1 MRRVRIRVK
10 LLAALAVP
18 LVCLLVVVVFQV
30 VDTDRQADQAAAEA
44 DIALA
49 AIGPTGLMTALQ
61 DERSWAA
68 VELVGQGANVN
79 LAVTGYEETR
89 AITDESIAD
98 FRAEVEA
105 KGGDV
110 AAAYQVAVDTLV
122 DIEALREDIDVYDGE
137 KSLAASDF
145 ADTIFR
151 RYSSILTPFQEGNT
165 ALALAV
171 DDPDL
176 RQGVE
181 LIDLIGREVETSA
194 EMIRATIQAVL
205 PPEPDVSRAE
215 IVQLSELSDRYLRY
229 AHGLEDLGTG
239 KYQRPIDEH
248 LFIDWMEEVAG
259 HAQGAAVN
267 GTANPGAVLETSNV
281 PDERQLK
288 ALSLALADQL
298 AEVAKDFENDAAQR
312 VQIFRIL
319 AVAVLLAAGIAVFLV
334 SRAITRPLR
343 ELTAQATDMAHKRLP
358 TAVLDVLQTP
368 LGDDVA
374 VPVVQPVGVVTR
386 DEVGDVADA
395 INTVQDSA
403 LNLAVEQA
411 VLRRNI
417 ADSFVN
423 LGRRNQHLLGRQLD
437 FITEL
442 EVNETNPDVLS
453 NLFRL
458 DHLATRMRRNA
469 ESLLLLAGVEP
480 PRKWAAP
487 VRITD
492 CIRAALGEV
501 EDYPRVI
508 DRGVEPA
515 TLIGAVAADI
525 AHLLAELID
534 NALIYSPPDKAVEVR
549 GRLRPDGYTLAI
561 VDAGLGML
569 PDELEQAN
577 RRLAGA
583 ESFTIAPSKYLGHY
597 VAGNLAARHNI
608 VVSLHN
614 SPGNGVTATVA
625 LPPHLL
631 ADNNQQAQ
639 GPGELPPPGYQY
651 QQHPQQPP
659 QYPQQQQRPA
669 YT

>member
-1 MRRVRIRVK
+1 MRRVRIRAK

-18 LVCLLVVVVFQV
+18 LICLLVVVVFQV
-30 VDTDRQADQAAAEA
+30 VDIDRHADQAAAEA

-49 AIGPTGLMTALQ
+49 AIGPSGLMTALQ
-61 DERSWAA
+61 DERSWAV
-68 VELVGQGANVN
+68 VELVGQGENVN
-79 LAVTGYEETR
+79 LAVVGYDDTR
-89 AITDESIAD
+89 AITDDSIAD
-98 FRAEVEA
+98 FRAEVEQ

-110 AAAYQVAVDTLV
+110 AAAYRVALDTLV
-122 DIEALREDIDVYDGE
+122 DLEALREDIDVYDGE
-137 KSLAASDF
+137 KSLVASDF

-151 RYSSILTPFQEGNT
+151 RYASIITPFQEGNT

-205 PPEPDVSRAE
+205 PPETEVNRTE

-229 AHGLEDLGTG
+229 AHALEDLGTG
-239 KYQRPIDEH
+239 EYRRATDQH

-259 HAQGAAVN
+259 HAQGAAID
-267 GTANPGAVLETSNV
+267 GTANPGDVLATTNV

-298 AEVAKDFENDAAQR
+298 AVVAKDFEHDAAQR

-319 AVAVLLAAGIAVFLV
+319 ALVVVLAAAVAVYLV
-334 SRAITRPLR
+334 SRAITKPLAA
-343 ELTAQATDMAHKRLP
+343 LTAQATDMANRRLP

-374 VPVVQPVGVVTR
+374 VPHVQPVHIGTR
-386 DEVGDVADA
+386 DEVGDVAHA

-411 VLRRNI
+411 MLRRNI

-442 EVNETNPDVLS
+442 EVNETDPDVLA

-492 CIRAALGEV
+492 AIRAALGEV

-515 TLIGAVAADI
+515 TLVGAVAADI

-561 VDAGLGML
+561 VDAGLGMR
-569 PDELEQAN
+569 PAELEQAN
-577 RRLAGA
+577 RRLAGR

-597 VAGNLAARHNI
+597 VAGNLAARHDI

-625 LPPHLL
+625 LPQHLL
-631 ADNNQQAQ
+631 S
-639 GPGELPPPGYQY
+639 GEGNPNPNPN
-651 QQHPQQPP
+651 
-659 QYPQQQQRPA
+659 RPA
-669 YT
+669 FA